1 MMKYFLLLFM
11 LEWSKIQVTTAF
23 AAPRPRRL
31 EAAAIKRFR
40 EFDKLCKTC
49 PTTLKP
55 RVETL
60 TEMILGLSDAERKEL
75 WNAVARR
82 LEEQEDVGGV
92 QTPEDVF
99 KFQTG
104 VDAATTPKPE
114 KSEPSRKDMTPKVRE
129 TPLPTEKDT
138 EEKESKL
145 LRKMNKTRSKL
156 QDSKCKQARI
166 QRLLDQTD
174 SLLSNNTTLSSNGCD
189 ETDSA
194 VYHSLDELKQMNPTE
209 LKYQR
214 LKYMAQKSK
223 LDQKIATYRL
233 KLYGASLELANAA
246 EQTKQEVALI
256 VNE

>member
-1 MMKYFLLLFM
+1 MKRFLLLFM

-23 AAPRPRRL
+23 AAPRPRL

-82 LEEQEDVGGV
+82 LEEQEDVGSGV

-114 KSEPSRKDMTPKVRE
+114 KSEPSRKDITRKVGE

-145 LRKMNKTRSKL
+145 LQKMNKTRSKL
-156 QDSKCKQARI
+156 QDSKCKRARI

-174 SLLSNNTTLSSNGCD
+174 SLLSKNTTLSLNGCD

-223 LDQKIATYRL
+223 LDQKIAKYRL

-246 EQTKQEVALI
+246 EQTKRELALI